1 MFSDTH
7 FFTFAT
13 NSKQMKTQ
21 LIAFAMV
28 VSICATSCSKTEV
41 KSFAVEG
48 NTVTVETHSG
58 NFVLKPLGDNAL
70 RVKFQTCDVQSLPE
84 WVYVENDVQTRID
97 VTANPE
103 KVEVRLPLM
112 RAEIDKQTARISFYD
127 TCGNLILNELNRS
140 IVGDSVQDRAT
151 FNVTETFD
159 SPADEHLYG
168 LGQFQDGYLDVRG
181 LPRRLTQVNT
191 QISIPFVLSSK
202 GYGLLWNNYGLTNFN
217 IPADS
222 VSLTKKNVE
231 SEAVEVDVTTTEGT
245 RRERREN
252 NRFEATVEIA
262 ESGRY
267 ALLLDV
273 GQSMARRH
281 NLQIDGQTVM
291 EMRNVWLPPTSST
304 IVELEKGTHT
314 LAAELT
320 GNDRPVV
327 WYQLVTNSTT
337 YNSPVAD
344 GIDYTVFA
352 GPADAVIAAYRAT
365 TGPAPLMP
373 RWALGYI
380 HCRERFHSQSEIVGT
395 AREFRRRQIPMDV
408 IVQDWQYWGRYGWNA
423 MRFDEAFYPNPKKL
437 VDDLHKI
444 GARLMI
450 SVWSKIDE
458 NSEVGKMATE
468 QGHYIKN
475 TSWIDFF
482 DNDAAKF
489 YWENFSSRLLKPYGI
504 DAWWQ
509 DATEPENDDLVGR
522 RVMKNTLPGE
532 MVRNIYPNMVNKTVY
547 EGLMN
552 DDPDRRP
559 LILTR
564 SGFAG
569 IHRYGSA
576 LWSGDVGNDWETLR
590 RQIVGGLGLMA
601 AGHPW
606 WTYDAGGFFRPFDQ
620 YKNTDYQECML
631 RWIQTATFLPMMRVH
646 GYMSDTEIWRYGKE
660 TERIATNAINLR
672 YSLLPYIYSQAAAV
686 SKGGTLMRPLVMD
699 FGADSTALCQQIEF
713 MFGPSLL
720 VCPIIEPKCKSTSVY
735 LPETEG
741 GWYNFAT
748 HEWLAG
754 GQQTEVAVSLE
765 SILVFARAGSIIA
778 QGDVV
783 QSTDYTDNKNMTIS
797 IFPKADGT
805 FTLYEDE
812 GANNDYQKGQ
822 FTEIQFVW
830 NDTAQTLTI
839 GKRNGQF
846 DGMLTN
852 RTFNIKFADDNSA
865 QTVEYKGEEI
875 VLNFNRNKK

>member
-1 MFSDTH
+1 
-7 FFTFAT
+7 
-13 NSKQMKTQ
+13 MKRLSY
-21 LIAFAMV
+21 LIVLAVMLL
-28 VSICATSCSKTEV
+28 TSCVHHQVTSI
-41 KSFAVEG
+41 FLDG
-48 NTVTVETHSG
+48 NVATIVTRDG
-58 NFVLKPLGDNAL
+58 RLILKALDDNAL
-70 RVKFQTCDVQSLPE
+70 RVKFQTQNVQSLPD
-84 WVYVENDVQTRID
+84 WIYVENDKKPQIKVKDYANLIV
-97 VTANPE
+97 VT
-103 KVEVRLPLM
+103 LPRM
-112 RAEIDKQTARISFYD
+112 SAKIDKTTAQISFYD
-127 TCGNLILNELNRS
+127 ADGRLILNELDRS
-140 IVGDSVQDRAT
+140 IIDDSVQDRAT

-222 VSLTKKNVE
+222 IALTKKNTE

-252 NRFEATVEIA
+252 NRFEATLEIS
-262 ESGRY
+262 ESGSY

-273 GQSMARRH
+273 GQTMARRH
-281 NLQIDGQTVM
+281 NLQIDSLTVM
-291 EMRNVWLPPTSST
+291 GMRNLWLPPTASA

-314 LAAELT
+314 ITAELT
-320 GNDRPVV
+320 GNDRPVLY
-327 WYQLVTNSTT
+327 YQLVTNSTT

-352 GPADAVIAAYRAT
+352 GSADEVIAAYRTA

-380 HCRERFHSQSEIVGT
+380 HCRERFHSQSEIVST
-395 AREFRRRQIPMDV
+395 AREFRRRAIPMDV

-423 MRFDEAFYPNPKKL
+423 MQFDEKFYPNPRRL
-437 VDDLHKI
+437 VDNLHSI

-458 NSEVGKMATE
+458 NSELGKLAAE

-482 DNDAAKF
+482 DDAASKF

-522 RVMKNTLPGE
+522 RVMRGTLPGE
-532 MVRNIYPNMVNKTVY
+532 MVRNVYPMMVNRTVY
-547 EGLMN
+547 EGLCT

-564 SGFAG
+564 SGFSG
-569 IHRYGSA
+569 IQRYGTA

-601 AGHPW
+601 TGIPW

-620 YKNTDYQECML
+620 YKNADYQECML
-631 RWIQTATFLPMMRVH
+631 RWIQTATFLPLMRVH
-646 GYMSDTEIWRYGKE
+646 GYMSDTEIWRYGRE
-660 TERIATNAINLR
+660 TERIATNAIKLR
-672 YSLLPYIYSQAAAV
+672 YSLLPYIYSQAADVAN
-686 SKGGTLMRPLVMD
+686 GGTLMRPLVMD
-699 FGADSTALCQQIEF
+699 FAADTVALCQQTEF

-720 VCPIIEPKCKSTSVY
+720 VCPILEPKCSQTDVY
-735 LPETEG
+735 LPQSEG

-748 HEWLAG
+748 GEHIAG
-754 GQQTEVAVSLE
+754 GQTVSTLV
-765 SILVFARAGSIIA
+765 SIEAIPVFVKAGSILPQCKPAKTTANI
-778 QGDVV
+778 
-783 QSTDYTDNKNMTIS
+783 DYKKLDIT
-797 IFPKADGT
+797 IFPKANGE

-812 GANNDYQKGQ
+812 GSNNDYLKGQ
-822 FTEIQFVW
+822 SSEIQFVW
-830 NDTAQTLTI
+830 NNASRTLTI
-839 GKRNGQF
+839 SERKGEF
-846 DGMLTN
+846 AGMPPK
-852 RTFNIKFADDNSA
+852 RTFNVKIVGTDIA
-865 QTVEYKGEEI
+865 QSIEYTGKEMSI
-875 VLNFNRNKK
+875 VF

>member
-1 MFSDTH
+1 MKNLIVPIAVFSMAI
-7 FFTFAT
+7 F
-13 NSKQMKTQ
+13 NS
-21 LIAFAMV
+21 
-28 VSICATSCSKTEV
+28 SCTKTEV
-41 KSFAVEG
+41 KSFAVSG
-48 NTVTVETHSG
+48 NTVTVETRNG
-58 NFVLKPLGDNAL
+58 NFVLNPLGDNAL

-84 WVYVENDVQTRID
+84 WVYVENDAQTRID
-97 VTANPE
+97 VTADRE
-103 KVEVRLPLM
+103 KVEVRLPLI

-127 TCGNLILNELNRS
+127 TCGNLILNELGRS

-151 FNVTETFD
+151 FNVTETFS
-159 SPADEHLYG
+159 SPNDEHLFG

-181 LPRRLTQVNT
+181 LSRRLTQVNT

-217 IPADS
+217 IPADTIAL
-222 VSLTKKNVE
+222 VKKSAE
-231 SEAVEVDVTTTEGT
+231 GEAVEVDVTTTEGN
-245 RRERREN
+245 RRERRES
-252 NRFEATVEIA
+252 NRFEASLEIA
-262 ESGRY
+262 ESGQY

-273 GQSMARRH
+273 GQQMARRH
-281 NLQIDGQTVM
+281 NLQIDGQTIM
-291 EMRNVWLPPTSST
+291 EMRNLWLPPTSSA

-314 LAAELT
+314 VVAELT
-320 GNDRPVV
+320 GNDRPVLY
-327 WYQLVTNSTT
+327 YQLVTNSTT

-352 GPADAVIAAYRAT
+352 GTPDEVITAYRNAT
-365 TGPAPLMP
+365 GNAPLMP

-380 HCRERFHSQSEIVGT
+380 HCRERFHSQDEIIST
-395 AREFRRRQIPMDV
+395 AKEFRRRSIPMDV
-408 IVQDWQYWGRYGWNA
+408 IVQDWQYWGRHGWNA
-423 MRFDEAFYPNPKKL
+423 MRFDEQFYPNPKQL
-437 VDDLHKI
+437 VDNLHNI

-458 NSEVGKMATE
+458 NSELGKLAAE

-482 DNDAAKF
+482 DNDAATF
-489 YWENFSSRLLKPYGI
+489 YWTNFSSRLLKPYGI

-522 RVMKNTLPGE
+522 RVMKGTLPGE
-532 MVRNIYPNMVNKTVY
+532 LVRNIYPMMVNRTVY
-547 EGLMN
+547 EGLTT

-620 YKNTDYQECML
+620 HKNADYQECML

-699 FGADSTALCQQIEF
+699 FGADSTALCQQTEF

-735 LPETEG
+735 LPENKG
-741 GWYNFAT
+741 GWFNFAT

-765 SILVFARAGSIIA
+765 SIPVFARAGSIIA
-778 QGDVV
+778 QSDAM
-783 QSTDYTDNKNMTIS
+783 QSTNEYNGKRLTIS
-797 IFPKADGT
+797 IFPKTDGT

-830 NDTAQTLTI
+830 NDAERTLTI
-839 GKRNGQF
+839 GERKGSFVGMPEKRNFVVKIAG
-846 DGMLTN
+846 TN
-852 RTFNIKFADDNSA
+852 IA
-865 QTVEYKGEEI
+865 QSVDYKGEEMD
-875 VLNFNRNKK
+875 VKF

>member
-1 MFSDTH
+1 
-7 FFTFAT
+7 
-13 NSKQMKTQ
+13 MKTRYF
-21 LIAFAMV
+21 IAFATAAAL
-28 VSICATSCSKTEV
+28 CATSCSKTEV
-41 KSFAVEG
+41 KSFAVDG

-58 NFVLKPLGDNAL
+58 NFVLKPLADNAL
-70 RVKFQTCDVQSLPE
+70 RVKFQTADVQSLPE
-84 WVYVENDVQTRID
+84 WVYVVDDVPTRID
-97 VTANPE
+97 VTADRE
-103 KVEVRLPLM
+103 KVEVRLPLLK
-112 RAEIDKQTARISFYD
+112 AEIDKQTARISFYD
-127 TCGNLILNELNRS
+127 TCGNLILNELSRN
-140 IVGDSVQDRAT
+140 IVADSVQDRAT
-151 FNVTETFD
+151 FNVTETFF

-168 LGQFQDGYLDVRG
+168 LGQFQDGYLDVRQ

-217 IPADS
+217 IPTES
-222 VSLTKKNVE
+222 VELVKKTAE
-231 SEAVEVDVTTTEGT
+231 GEAVEVNVTTTEGT

-252 NRFEATVEIA
+252 NIFEATIDIA
-262 ESGRY
+262 VSGRY

-273 GQSMARRH
+273 GQQMARRH
-281 NLQIDGQTVM
+281 NLQIDGQQVM
-291 EMRNVWLPPTSST
+291 EMRNLWLPPTSSA
-304 IVELEKGTHT
+304 IVELTKGTHT
-314 LAAELT
+314 LKAELT
-320 GNDRPVV
+320 GNDRPVLY
-327 WYQLVTNSTT
+327 YQLVTNSTT

-344 GIDYTVFA
+344 GIDYTIFA
-352 GPADAVIAAYRAT
+352 GSPDEVIAAYRNA

-380 HCRERFHSQSEIVGT
+380 HCRERFHSQDEILT
-395 AREFRRRQIPMDV
+395 NTREFRRRQIPMDV
-408 IVQDWQYWGRYGWNA
+408 MVQDWQYWGRHGWNA
-423 MRFDEAFYPNPKKL
+423 MRFDEQFYPNPKRL
-437 VDDLHKI
+437 VDNLHNI

-458 NSEVGKMATE
+458 NSELGKLAAE

-482 DNDAAKF
+482 DNDAATF
-489 YWENFSSRLLKPYGI
+489 YWQNFSNRLLKPYGI

-522 RVMKNTLPGE
+522 RVMRGTLPGE
-532 MVRNIYPNMVNKTVY
+532 MVRNIYPMMVNRTVY
-547 EGLMN
+547 EGLTA

-590 RQIVGGLGLMA
+590 RQIIGGLGLMA

-620 YKNTDYQECML
+620 YKNADYQERML

-660 TERIATNAINLR
+660 TERIATNAIRLR

-699 FGADSTALCQQIEF
+699 FAADSTALCQQTEF

-720 VCPIIEPKCKSTSVY
+720 VCPIIEPKCSSTNVY
-735 LPETEG
+735 LPKTDG
-741 GWYNFAT
+741 GWYNYAT

-754 GQQTEVAVSLE
+754 GQQTEVPVSLE
-765 SILVFARAGSIIA
+765 AIPVFAKAGSIIA
-778 QGDVV
+778 QSDAM
-783 QSTDYTDNKNMTIS
+783 QSTNEYNGKRLTIS

-805 FTLYEDE
+805 FSLYEDE
-812 GANNDYQKGQ
+812 GANNDYLKGQ
-822 FTEIQFVW
+822 FSEIQFDW
-830 NDTAQTLTI
+830 NDSAQTLTI

-846 DGMLTN
+846 AGMPAK
-852 RTFNIKFADDNSA
+852 RTFVVKIAGTNIA
-865 QTVEYKGEEI
+865 QSVEYEGEETT
-875 VLNFNRNKK
+875 VNFKY

>member
-1 MFSDTH
+1 MRNFIIPIAV
-7 FFTFAT
+7 FALAIF
-13 NSKQMKTQ
+13 N
-21 LIAFAMV
+21 
-28 VSICATSCSKTEV
+28 TSCTKTEV
-41 KSFAVEG
+41 KSFAVDG
-48 NTVTVETHSG
+48 NTVTVETRSG
-58 NFVLKPLGDNAL
+58 NFVMKPLGDNAL
-70 RVKFQTCDVQSLPE
+70 RVKFQTADVQSLPE
-84 WVYVENDVQTRID
+84 WVYVVDNAPTRID
-97 VTANPE
+97 VVADRE
-103 KVEVRLPLM
+103 KVEMRLPLM

-127 TCGNLILNELNRS
+127 TCGNLILNELGRS

-151 FNVTETFD
+151 FNVTETFS
-159 SPADEHLYG
+159 SPTDEHLFG

-217 IPADS
+217 IPANTVALVKKS
-222 VSLTKKNVE
+222 VE
-231 SEAVEVDVTTTEGT
+231 GEAVEVDVTTTEGN
-245 RRERREN
+245 RRERRES
-252 NRFEATVEIA
+252 NRFEASLEIA
-262 ESGRY
+262 ESGQY

-273 GQSMARRH
+273 GQQMARRH
-281 NLQIDGQTVM
+281 NLQIDGQTIM
-291 EMRNVWLPPTSST
+291 EMRNLWLPPTSSA

-314 LAAELT
+314 IVAELT
-320 GNDRPVV
+320 GNDRPVLY
-327 WYQLVTNSTT
+327 YQLVTNSTT

-344 GIDYTVFA
+344 GIDYTIFA
-352 GPADAVIAAYRAT
+352 GSPDEVIAAYRNA

-380 HCRERFHSQSEIVGT
+380 HCRERFHSQDEILT
-395 AREFRRRQIPMDV
+395 NAREFRSRRIPMDV
-408 IVQDWQYWGRYGWNA
+408 MVQDWQYWGRHGWNA
-423 MRFDEAFYPNPKKL
+423 MRFDEQFYPDPKQL
-437 VDDLHKI
+437 VDNLHNI

-458 NSEVGKMATE
+458 NSELGKLAAE

-482 DNDAAKF
+482 DNDAAQF
-489 YWENFSSRLLKPYGI
+489 YWTNFSSRLLKPYGI

-522 RVMKNTLPGE
+522 RVMRGTLPGE
-532 MVRNIYPNMVNKTVY
+532 MVRNIYPTMVNRTVY
-547 EGLMN
+547 EGLCA

-590 RQIVGGLGLMA
+590 RQIIGGLGLMA

-646 GYMSDTEIWRYGKE
+646 GYMSDTEIWRYSKE

-699 FGADSTALCQQIEF
+699 FGTDSTALCQQTEF

-720 VCPIIEPKCKSTSVY
+720 VCPIVEPKCKSTSVY
-735 LPETEG
+735 LPKTEG
-741 GWYNFAT
+741 GWFNFAT

-765 SILVFARAGSIIA
+765 AIPVFARAGSIIA
-778 QGDVV
+778 QSDAI
-783 QSTDYTDNKNMTIS
+783 QSTNEYNGTRLTIS

-812 GANNDYQKGQ
+812 GANNDYLKGK

-830 NDTAQTLTI
+830 NDTAQMLTI
-839 GKRNGQF
+839 GKRYGKF

-852 RTFNIKFADDNSA
+852 RTFNIKFADDNSV
-865 QTVEYKGEEI
+865 QTVNYKGEEI
-875 VLNFNRNKK
+875 ILNFNRNKK

>member
-1 MFSDTH
+1 MKTRY
-7 FFTFAT
+7 FFAFAT
-13 NSKQMKTQ
+13 AAA
-21 LIAFAMV
+21 L
-28 VSICATSCSKTEV
+28 CATSCSKTEV
-41 KSFAVEG
+41 KSFAIDG
-48 NTVTVETHSG
+48 NTVTVDTRNG
-58 NFVLKPLGDNAL
+58 NFVLKPLADNAL
-70 RVKFQTCDVQSLPE
+70 RVKFQTADVQSLPE
-84 WVYVENDVQTRID
+84 WVYVVDDVPTRID
-97 VTANPE
+97 VTADRE
-103 KVEVRLPLM
+103 KVEVRLPLLK
-112 RAEIDKQTARISFYD
+112 AEIDKQTARISFYD
-127 TCGNLILNELNRS
+127 TCGNLILNELSRS
-140 IVGDSVQDRAT
+140 IMSDSVQDRAT
-151 FNVTETFD
+151 FNVTETFL
-159 SPADEHLYG
+159 SPTDEHLYG
-168 LGQFQDGYLDVRG
+168 LGQFQDGYLDVRQ

-217 IPADS
+217 IPAES
-222 VSLTKKNVE
+222 VELVKKTAE
-231 SEAVEVDVTTTEGT
+231 GEAVEVDVTTTEGT

-252 NRFEATVEIA
+252 NIFEATIDIA

-273 GQSMARRH
+273 GQQMARRH
-281 NLQIDGQTVM
+281 NLQIDGQQVM
-291 EMRNVWLPPTSST
+291 EMRNLWLPPTSSA
-304 IVELEKGTHT
+304 IVELEKGTHS
-314 LAAELT
+314 LKAELT
-320 GNDRPVV
+320 GNDRPVLY
-327 WYQLVTNSTT
+327 YQLVTNSTT

-344 GIDYTVFA
+344 GIDYTIFA
-352 GPADAVIAAYRAT
+352 GSPDEVIAAYRNA

-380 HCRERFHSQSEIVGT
+380 HCRERFHSQDEILT
-395 AREFRRRQIPMDV
+395 NAREFRRRQIPMDV
-408 IVQDWQYWGRYGWNA
+408 MVQDWQYWGRHGWNA
-423 MRFDEAFYPNPKKL
+423 MRFDEQFYPNPKQL
-437 VDDLHKI
+437 VDNLHNI

-458 NSEVGKMATE
+458 NSELGKLATE

-482 DNDAAKF
+482 DNDAATF
-489 YWENFSSRLLKPYGI
+489 YWQHFSSRLLKPYGI

-522 RVMKNTLPGE
+522 RVMRGTLPGE
-532 MVRNIYPNMVNKTVY
+532 MVRNIYPMMVNRTVY
-547 EGLMN
+547 EGLTT

-620 YKNTDYQECML
+620 HKNTDYQECML

-646 GYMSDTEIWRYGKE
+646 GYMSDTEIWCYGKE
-660 TERIATNAINLR
+660 TERIATNTINLR

-686 SKGGTLMRPLVMD
+686 SKGSTLMRPLVMD
-699 FGADSTALCQQIEF
+699 FATDSTALCQQTEF
-713 MFGPSLL
+713 MFGPSLM

-748 HEWLAG
+748 GEWLAG
-754 GQQTEVAVSLE
+754 GQQTTVAVSLE
-765 SILVFARAGSIIA
+765 AIPVFAKAGSIIA
-778 QGDVV
+778 QSDAM
-783 QSTDYTDNKNMTIS
+783 QSTNEYNGNRLTIS

-812 GANNDYQKGQ
+812 GANNDYLKGQ
-822 FTEIQFVW
+822 FSEIQFDW
-830 NDTAQTLTI
+830 NDSEQTLKI

-852 RTFNIKFADDNSA
+852 RTFNIKFADDNSV
-865 QTVEYKGEEI
+865 QTVDYKGEEI

>member
-1 MFSDTH
+1 
-7 FFTFAT
+7 
-13 NSKQMKTQ
+13 MKN
-21 LIAFAMV
+21 LIVPIAVSAMA
-28 VSICATSCSKTEV
+28 IFATSCGKTEV
-41 KSFAVEG
+41 KSFGVDG
-48 NTVTVETHSG
+48 NTVTVETRSG
-58 NFVLKPLGDNAL
+58 NFVLKPLADNAL
-70 RVKFQTCDVQSLPE
+70 RVKFQTADVQSLPE
-84 WVYVENDVQTRID
+84 WVYVVDDVPTRID
-97 VTANPE
+97 VTADRE
-103 KVEVRLPLM
+103 KVEVRLPLLK
-112 RAEIDKQTARISFYD
+112 AEIDKQTAQISFYD
-127 TCGNLILNELNRS
+127 TCGNLILNELSRS
-140 IVGDSVQDRAT
+140 IVADSVQDRAT
-151 FNVTETFD
+151 FNVTETFQ

-168 LGQFQDGYLDVRG
+168 LGQFQDGYLDVRQ

-217 IPADS
+217 IPAES
-222 VSLTKKNVE
+222 VELVKKTAE
-231 SEAVEVDVTTTEGT
+231 GEAVEVDVTTTEGT

-252 NRFEATVEIA
+252 NIFEATIDIA

-273 GQSMARRH
+273 GQQMARRH
-281 NLQIDGQTVM
+281 NLQIDGQQVM
-291 EMRNVWLPPTSST
+291 EMRNLWLPPTSSA

-314 LAAELT
+314 LKAELT
-320 GNDRPVV
+320 GNDRPVLY
-327 WYQLVTNSTT
+327 YQLVTNSTT

-344 GIDYTVFA
+344 GIDYTIFA
-352 GPADAVIAAYRAT
+352 GSPDEVIAAYRNA

-380 HCRERFHSQSEIVGT
+380 HCRERFHSQDEILT
-395 AREFRRRQIPMDV
+395 NAREFRRRQIPMDV
-408 IVQDWQYWGRYGWNA
+408 MVQDWQYWGRHGWNA
-423 MRFDEAFYPNPKKL
+423 MRFDEQFYPNPKQL
-437 VDDLHKI
+437 VDNLHNI

-458 NSEVGKMATE
+458 NSELGKLATE

-482 DNDAAKF
+482 DNDAASF
-489 YWENFSSRLLKPYGI
+489 YWQNFSSRLLKPYGI

-522 RVMKNTLPGE
+522 RVMRGTLPGE
-532 MVRNIYPNMVNKTVY
+532 MVRNIYPMMVNRTVY
-547 EGLMN
+547 EGLTA

-631 RWIQTATFLPMMRVH
+631 RWIQTSTFLPMMRVH

-699 FGADSTALCQQIEF
+699 FGADSTALCQQTEF

-720 VCPIIEPKCKSTSVY
+720 VCPIVEPKCKSTSVY
-735 LPETEG
+735 LPEAEG
-741 GWYNFAT
+741 GWYNFTT

-765 SILVFARAGSIIA
+765 AIPVFAKAGSIIA
-778 QGDVV
+778 QSDVL
-783 QSTDYTDNKNMTIS
+783 QSTNEYNGNRLTIS

-812 GANNDYQKGQ
+812 GANNDYLKGQ
-822 FTEIQFVW
+822 FSEIQFDW
-830 NDTAQTLTI
+830 NDRAQTLTI
-839 GKRNGQF
+839 GKHNGQF
-846 DGMLTN
+846 AGMPAK
-852 RTFNIKFADDNSA
+852 RTFVVKIAGTNIA
-865 QTVEYKGEEI
+865 QSVEYEGEGTT
-875 VLNFNRNKK
+875 VNFKF

>member
-1 MFSDTH
+1 MLFFVKKNDMKNLIVPIAVFSMAI
-7 FFTFAT
+7 F
-13 NSKQMKTQ
+13 NS
-21 LIAFAMV
+21 
-28 VSICATSCSKTEV
+28 SCTKTEV
-41 KSFAVEG
+41 KSFAVSG
-48 NTVTVETHSG
+48 NTVTVETRNG
-58 NFVLKPLGDNAL
+58 NFVLNPLGDNAL

-84 WVYVENDVQTRID
+84 WVYVENDAQTRID
-97 VTANPE
+97 VTADRE
-103 KVEVRLPLM
+103 KVEVRLPLI

-127 TCGNLILNELNRS
+127 TCGNLILNELGRS

-151 FNVTETFD
+151 FNVTETFS
-159 SPADEHLYG
+159 SPNDEHLFG

-181 LPRRLTQVNT
+181 LSRRLTQVNT

-217 IPADS
+217 IPADTIAL
-222 VSLTKKNVE
+222 VKKSAE
-231 SEAVEVDVTTTEGT
+231 GEAVEVDVTTTEGN
-245 RRERREN
+245 RRERRES
-252 NRFEATVEIA
+252 NRFEASLEIA
-262 ESGRY
+262 ESGQY

-273 GQSMARRH
+273 GQQMARRH
-281 NLQIDGQTVM
+281 NLQIDGQTIM
-291 EMRNVWLPPTSST
+291 EMRNLWLPPTSSA

-314 LAAELT
+314 VVAELT
-320 GNDRPVV
+320 GNDRPVLY
-327 WYQLVTNSTT
+327 YQLVTNSTT

-352 GPADAVIAAYRAT
+352 GTPDEVITAYRNAT
-365 TGPAPLMP
+365 GNAPLMP

-380 HCRERFHSQSEIVGT
+380 HCRERFHSQDEIIST
-395 AREFRRRQIPMDV
+395 AKEFRRRSIPMDV
-408 IVQDWQYWGRYGWNA
+408 IVQDWQYWGRHGWNA
-423 MRFDEAFYPNPKKL
+423 MRFDEQFYPNPKQL
-437 VDDLHKI
+437 VDNLHNI

-458 NSEVGKMATE
+458 NSELGKLAAE

-482 DNDAAKF
+482 DNDAATF
-489 YWENFSSRLLKPYGI
+489 YWTNFSSRLLKPYGI

-522 RVMKNTLPGE
+522 RVMKGTLPGE
-532 MVRNIYPNMVNKTVY
+532 LVRNIYPMMVNRTVY
-547 EGLMN
+547 EGLTT

-620 YKNTDYQECML
+620 HKNADYQECML

-699 FGADSTALCQQIEF
+699 FGADSTALCQQTEF

-735 LPETEG
+735 LPENKG
-741 GWYNFAT
+741 GWFNFAT

-765 SILVFARAGSIIA
+765 SIPVFARAGSIIA
-778 QGDVV
+778 QSDAM
-783 QSTDYTDNKNMTIS
+783 QSTNEYNGKRLTIS
-797 IFPKADGT
+797 IFPKTDGT

-830 NDTAQTLTI
+830 NDAERTLTI
-839 GKRNGQF
+839 GERKGSFVGMPEKRNFVVKIAG
-846 DGMLTN
+846 TN
-852 RTFNIKFADDNSA
+852 IA
-865 QTVEYKGEEI
+865 QSVDYKGEEMD
-875 VLNFNRNKK
+875 VKF

>member
-1 MFSDTH
+1 MKKL
-7 FFTFAT
+7 FFTF
-13 NSKQMKTQ
+13 
-21 LIAFAMV
+21 LITSAIFG
-28 VSICATSCSKTEV
+28 ATSCV
-41 KSFAVEG
+41 RHQ
-48 NTVTVETHSG
+48 VTSISLDGDVATIG
-58 NFVLKPLGDNAL
+58 MRDGKLILKALDDNAL
-70 RVKFQTCDVQSLPE
+70 RVKFQTKPTQSLPE
-84 WVYVENDVQTRID
+84 WIYVENDKKPQMKVNDYANLIV
-97 VTANPE
+97 VT
-103 KVEVRLPLM
+103 LPQM
-112 RAEIDKQTARISFYD
+112 SAKIDKTTARISFYD
-127 TCGNLILNELNRS
+127 ADGNLILNELSRS
-140 IVGDSVQDRAT
+140 VVADSVQDRAT

-168 LGQFQDGYLDVRG
+168 LGQFQDGYLDVRQ

-252 NRFEATVEIA
+252 NRFEATIEIA

-314 LAAELT
+314 LTAELT

-352 GPADAVIAAYRAT
+352 GPADAVIAAYRAA

-458 NSEVGKMATE
+458 N
-468 QGHYIKN
+468 
-475 TSWIDFF
+475 
-482 DNDAAKF
+482 
-489 YWENFSSRLLKPYGI
+489 
-504 DAWWQ
+504 
-509 DATEPENDDLVGR
+509 
-522 RVMKNTLPGE
+522 
-532 MVRNIYPNMVNKTVY
+532 
-547 EGLMN
+547 
-552 DDPDRRP
+552 
-559 LILTR
+559 
-564 SGFAG
+564 
-569 IHRYGSA
+569 
-576 LWSGDVGNDWETLR
+576 
-590 RQIVGGLGLMA
+590 
-601 AGHPW
+601 
-606 WTYDAGGFFRPFDQ
+606 
-620 YKNTDYQECML
+620 
-631 RWIQTATFLPMMRVH
+631 
-646 GYMSDTEIWRYGKE
+646 
-660 TERIATNAINLR
+660 
-672 YSLLPYIYSQAAAV
+672 
-686 SKGGTLMRPLVMD
+686 
-699 FGADSTALCQQIEF
+699 
-713 MFGPSLL
+713 
-720 VCPIIEPKCKSTSVY
+720 
-735 LPETEG
+735 
-741 GWYNFAT
+741 
-748 HEWLAG
+748 
-754 GQQTEVAVSLE
+754 
-765 SILVFARAGSIIA
+765 
-778 QGDVV
+778 
-783 QSTDYTDNKNMTIS
+783 
-797 IFPKADGT
+797 
-805 FTLYEDE
+805 
-812 GANNDYQKGQ
+812 
-822 FTEIQFVW
+822 
-830 NDTAQTLTI
+830 
-839 GKRNGQF
+839 
-846 DGMLTN
+846 
-852 RTFNIKFADDNSA
+852 
-865 QTVEYKGEEI
+865 
-875 VLNFNRNKK
+875 

>member
-1 MFSDTH
+1 
-7 FFTFAT
+7 
-13 NSKQMKTQ
+13 MKK
-21 LIAFAMV
+21 LIVPIV
-28 VSICATSCSKTEV
+28 VSAMAIFATSCSKTEV
-41 KSFAVEG
+41 KSFAVDG
-48 NTVTVETHSG
+48 NTVTVETRSG
-58 NFVLKPLGDNAL
+58 NFVLKPLADNAL
-70 RVKFQTCDVQSLPE
+70 RVKFQTADVQSLPE
-84 WVYVENDVQTRID
+84 WVYVVDNVPTRID
-97 VTANPE
+97 VTADRD
-103 KVEVRLPLM
+103 KVEVRLPLLK
-112 RAEIDKQTARISFYD
+112 AEIDKQTAQISFYD
-127 TCGNLILNELNRS
+127 TCGNLILNELSRS
-140 IVGDSVQDRAT
+140 IVADSVQDRAT
-151 FNVTETFD
+151 FNVTETFC
-159 SPADEHLYG
+159 SPTDEHLYG

-217 IPADS
+217 IPADT
-222 VSLTKKNVE
+222 VALLKKSTE
-231 SEAVEVDVTTTEGT
+231 GEAVEVNVTTTEGT

-252 NRFEATVEIA
+252 NIFEATLEIA
-262 ESGRY
+262 ESGQY

-273 GQSMARRH
+273 GQQMARRH
-281 NLQIDGQTVM
+281 NLQIDGQQVM
-291 EMRNVWLPPTSST
+291 EMRNLWLPPTSSA

-314 LAAELT
+314 IVAELT
-320 GNDRPVV
+320 GNDRPLLY
-327 WYQLVTNSTT
+327 YQLATNSTT

-344 GIDYTVFA
+344 RIDYTIFA
-352 GPADAVIAAYRAT
+352 GSPDEVIAAYRSAT
-365 TGPAPLMP
+365 GNAPLMP

-380 HCRERFHSQSEIVGT
+380 HCRERFHSQSEILT
-395 AREFRRRQIPMDV
+395 NAREFRRRQIPMDV
-408 IVQDWQYWGRYGWNA
+408 MVQDWQYWGRHGWNA
-423 MRFDEAFYPNPKKL
+423 MRFDEQFYPNPKQL
-437 VDDLHKI
+437 VDNLHNI

-458 NSEVGKMATE
+458 NSELGKLATE

-482 DNDAAKF
+482 DNNAASF
-489 YWENFSSRLLKPYGI
+489 YWQNFSSRLLKPYGI

-522 RVMKNTLPGE
+522 RVMRGTLPGE
-532 MVRNIYPNMVNKTVY
+532 MVRNIYPMMVNRTVY
-547 EGLMN
+547 EGLTA

-620 YKNTDYQECML
+620 YKNADYQECML
-631 RWIQTATFLPMMRVH
+631 RWIQTATFLPMMRIH

-660 TERIATNAINLR
+660 TERIATNAISLR

-699 FGADSTALCQQIEF
+699 FAADSTALCQQTEF

-748 HEWLAG
+748 GEWLAG
-754 GQQTEVAVSLE
+754 GQQTTVAVSLE
-765 SILVFARAGSIIA
+765 AIPLFAKVGSIIA
-778 QGDVV
+778 QSDAM
-783 QSTDYTDNKNMTIS
+783 QSTNEYNGNRLTIS

-812 GANNDYQKGQ
+812 GANNDYLKGQ
-822 FTEIQFVW
+822 FSEIQFDW
-830 NDTAQTLTI
+830 NDSAQTLKI

-846 DGMLTN
+846 AGMPEK
-852 RTFNIKFADDNSA
+852 RTFVVKIAGANIA
-865 QTVEYKGEEI
+865 QSVEYEGEE
-875 VLNFNRNKK
+875 VVVKL

>member
-1 MFSDTH
+1 MRKLF
-7 FFTFAT
+7 
-13 NSKQMKTQ
+13 NSF
-21 LIAFAMV
+21 LIVIAIL
-28 VSICATSCSKTEV
+28 STTSCTRHH
-41 KSFAVEG
+41 
-48 NTVTVETHSG
+48 VTSISVDDNVATIG
-58 NFVLKPLGDNAL
+58 TRDGKLILKALDDNAL
-70 RVKFQTCDVQSLPE
+70 RVKFQKRIVQTLPE
-84 WVYVENDVQTRID
+84 WIYID
-97 VTANPE
+97 NGKQPKMKVKDYANLIVVT
-103 KVEVRLPLM
+103 LPRM
-112 RAEIDKQTARISFYD
+112 SAKIDKTTSRISFYD
-127 TCGNLILNELNRS
+127 ADGNLILSELSRDIERS
-140 IVGDSVQDRAT
+140 MVQDRAT
-151 FNVTETFD
+151 YNVTATFD

-202 GYGLLWNNYGLTNFN
+202 GYGLLWNNYGLTNYN

-222 VSLTKKNVE
+222 IALTKKNVE
-231 SEAVEVDVTTTEGT
+231 GEAVEVDVTTTEGN

-252 NRFEATVEIA
+252 NCFEATIEIA

-273 GQSMARRH
+273 GQQMARRH
-281 NLQIDGQTVM
+281 NLQIDSLTVM
-291 EMRNVWLPPTSST
+291 EMRNLWLPPTSSA

-314 LAAELT
+314 LTAELT
-320 GNDRPVV
+320 GNDKPVV

-344 GIDYTVFA
+344 GVDYTVFA
-352 GPADAVIAAYRAT
+352 GSPDEIIDSYRAA

-380 HCRERFHSQSEIVGT
+380 HCRERFHSQSEIIST
-395 AREFRRRQIPMDV
+395 AREFRRRSIPMDV

-423 MRFDEAFYPNPKKL
+423 MRFDEKFYPNPQKL

-444 GARLMI
+444 GAKLMI

-458 NSEVGKMATE
+458 NSELGQLAAE

-482 DNDAAKF
+482 DDDAANF
-489 YWENFSSRLLKPYGI
+489 YWKNFSDRLLKPYGI

-522 RVMKNTLPGE
+522 RVMKGTLPGE
-532 MVRNIYPNMVNKTVY
+532 MVRNVYPMMVNRTVY
-547 EGLMN
+547 EGLAA

-569 IHRYGSA
+569 IQRYGTA

-601 AGHPW
+601 AGIPW

-620 YKNTDYQECML
+620 YKNADYKECML

-646 GYMSDTEIWRYGKE
+646 GYMSDTEIWRYGSE
-660 TERIATNAINLR
+660 TERIATNAIKLR
-672 YSLLPYIYSQAAAV
+672 YSLLPYIYSQAAVV
-686 SKGGTLMRPLVMD
+686 SEGGTLMRPLVMD
-699 FGADSTALCQQIEF
+699 FATDSIALCQSTEF
-713 MFGPSLL
+713 MFGPALL
-720 VCPIIEPKCKSTSVY
+720 ICPIIEPKCSQTDVY
-735 LPETEG
+735 LPNAVG
-741 GWYNFAT
+741 GWFDFAT
-748 HEWLAG
+748 GEYFAG
-754 GQQTEVAVSLE
+754 GQMISVSV
-765 SILVFARAGSIIA
+765 SIEAIPVFACAGSILPQCKPA
-778 QGDVV
+778 K
-783 QSTDYTDNKNMTIS
+783 STGNIDFKRLEIT
-797 IFPKADGT
+797 IFPKADGK

-812 GANNDYQKGQ
+812 GSNNDYRNGQ
-822 FTEIQFVW
+822 SSEIQFVW
-830 NDTAQTLTI
+830 NDNARTLII
-839 GKRNGQF
+839 GDRKGEYAGMPEKRNFSVRVVGS
-846 DGMLTN
+846 DVVKN
-852 RTFNIKFADDNSA
+852 
-865 QTVEYKGEEI
+865 VEYEGKAI
-875 VLNFNRNKK
+875 TVAFN

>member
-1 MFSDTH
+1 
-7 FFTFAT
+7 
-13 NSKQMKTQ
+13 MKK
-21 LIAFAMV
+21 LFISFIIASAIV
-28 VSICATSCSKTEV
+28 GTTSCVRHQVTSI
-41 KSFAVEG
+41 SLDG
-48 NTVTVETHSG
+48 NVATIG
-58 NFVLKPLGDNAL
+58 MRDGKLILKALDDNAL
-70 RVKFQTCDVQSLPE
+70 RVKFQKRTMQSLPE
-84 WVYVENDVQTRID
+84 WIYVENDKKPQMKVKDYSNLIV
-97 VTANPE
+97 VT
-103 KVEVRLPLM
+103 LPRM
-112 RAEIDKQTARISFYD
+112 SVKIDKTTSQINFYD
-127 TCGNLILNELNRS
+127 ADGKLILSELSRNIENS
-140 IVGDSVQDRAT
+140 SVQDRST
-151 FNVTETFD
+151 YNVTATFD

-222 VSLTKKNVE
+222 IALIKENTE
-231 SEAVEVDVTTTEGT
+231 SEAIEVDVTTTEGT

-252 NRFEATVEIA
+252 NRFEATLEIS
-262 ESGRY
+262 ESGCY

-273 GQSMARRH
+273 GQTMARRH
-281 NLQIDGQTVM
+281 NLQIDSLIVM
-291 EMRNVWLPPTSST
+291 EMRNLWLPPTAST

-314 LAAELT
+314 VSAELT
-320 GNDRPVV
+320 GNDRPVLY
-327 WYQLVTNSTT
+327 YQLVTNSTT

-352 GPADAVIAAYRAT
+352 GSADEVIAAYRTA

-380 HCRERFHSQSEIVGT
+380 HCRERFHSQSEIVST
-395 AREFRRRQIPMDV
+395 AREFRHRQIPMDV

-482 DNDAAKF
+482 DDAAAKF
-489 YWENFSSRLLKPYGI
+489 YWENFSNRLLKPYGI

-522 RVMKNTLPGE
+522 RVMRGTLPGE
-532 MVRNIYPNMVNKTVY
+532 MVRNVYPMMVNRTVY
-547 EGLMN
+547 EGLCT

-564 SGFAG
+564 SGFSG
-569 IHRYGSA
+569 IQRYGTA

-590 RQIVGGLGLMA
+590 RQIIGGLGLMA
-601 AGHPW
+601 TGIPW

-620 YKNTDYQECML
+620 YKNADYQECML

-646 GYMSDTEIWRYGKE
+646 GYMSDTEIWRYGRE
-660 TERIATNAINLR
+660 TERIATNAIKLR

-686 SKGGTLMRPLVMD
+686 ADGGTLMRPLVMD
-699 FGADSTALCQQIEF
+699 FAADTMALCQQTEF

-720 VCPIIEPKCKSTSVY
+720 VCPILEPKCSQTDVY
-735 LPETEG
+735 LPQNED
-741 GWYNFAT
+741 GWYNYAT
-748 HEWLAG
+748 GEHLAG
-754 GQQTEVAVSLE
+754 EQTVSTSVSLE
-765 SILVFARAGSIIA
+765 SIPVFVKAGSILPQCKPA
-778 QGDVV
+778 K
-783 QSTDYTDNKNMTIS
+783 STANIDYKKLDIT
-797 IFPKADGT
+797 IFPKANGE

-812 GANNDYQKGQ
+812 GSNNDYKNGQ
-822 FTEIQFVW
+822 SSEIQFVW
-830 NDTAQTLTI
+830 DYASRTLTI
-839 GKRNGQF
+839 GERKGEF
-846 DGMLTN
+846 VGMPEK
-852 RTFNIKFADDNSA
+852 RTFNVKIAGTDAMQNIEYDGNETK
-865 QTVEYKGEEI
+865 VE
-875 VLNFNRNKK
+875 F

>member
-1 MFSDTH
+1 
-7 FFTFAT
+7 
-13 NSKQMKTQ
+13 MKN
-21 LIAFAMV
+21 LIVPIAVSAMA
-28 VSICATSCSKTEV
+28 IFATSCSKTEV
-41 KSFAVEG
+41 KSFAVDG
-48 NTVTVETHSG
+48 NTVTVETRSG
-58 NFVLKPLGDNAL
+58 NFVLKPLADNAL
-70 RVKFQTCDVQSLPE
+70 RVKFQTADVQSLPE
-84 WVYVENDVQTRID
+84 WVYVVDDVPTRID
-97 VTANPE
+97 VTADRE
-103 KVEVRLPLM
+103 KVEVRLPLLK
-112 RAEIDKQTARISFYD
+112 AEIDKQTARISFYD
-127 TCGNLILNELNRS
+127 TCGNLILNELSRS
-140 IVGDSVQDRAT
+140 IVADSVQDRAT
-151 FNVTETFD
+151 FNVTETFC

-168 LGQFQDGYLDVRG
+168 LGQFQDGYLDVRQ

-217 IPADS
+217 NPTES
-222 VSLTKKNVE
+222 VELVKKTAE
-231 SEAVEVDVTTTEGT
+231 GEAVEVDVTTTEGT

-252 NRFEATVEIA
+252 NIFEATIDIA

-273 GQSMARRH
+273 GQQMARRH
-281 NLQIDGQTVM
+281 NLQIDGQLVM
-291 EMRNVWLPPTSST
+291 EMRNLWLPPTSSA
-304 IVELEKGTHT
+304 IVELTKGTHT
-314 LAAELT
+314 LKAELT
-320 GNDRPVV
+320 GNDRPVLY
-327 WYQLVTNSTT
+327 YQLVTNSTT

-344 GIDYTVFA
+344 GIDYTIFA
-352 GPADAVIAAYRAT
+352 GSPDEVIAAYRNA

-380 HCRERFHSQSEIVGT
+380 HCRERFHSQDEILT
-395 AREFRRRQIPMDV
+395 NAREFRRRQIPMDV
-408 IVQDWQYWGRYGWNA
+408 MVQDWQYWGRHGWNA
-423 MRFDEAFYPNPKKL
+423 MHFDEQFYPDPKQL
-437 VDDLHKI
+437 VDNLHNI

-458 NSEVGKMATE
+458 NSELGKLATE

-482 DNDAAKF
+482 DNDAATF
-489 YWENFSSRLLKPYGI
+489 YWQNFSSRLLKPYGI

-522 RVMKNTLPGE
+522 RVMRGTLPGE
-532 MVRNIYPNMVNKTVY
+532 MVRNIYPMMVNRTVY
-547 EGLMN
+547 EGLTT

-631 RWIQTATFLPMMRVH
+631 RWIQIATFLPMMRVH

-660 TERIATNAINLR
+660 TERIATNAIRLR

-699 FGADSTALCQQIEF
+699 FAADSAALCQQTEF

-720 VCPIIEPKCKSTSVY
+720 VCPIIEPKCSSTNVY
-735 LPETEG
+735 LPKTEG
-741 GWYNFAT
+741 GWYNFVT
-748 HEWLAG
+748 GEWLAG
-754 GQQTEVAVSLE
+754 GQQTTVAVSLE
-765 SILVFARAGSIIA
+765 AIPVFAKAGSIIA
-778 QGDVV
+778 QSDAM
-783 QSTDYTDNKNMTIS
+783 QSTNEYNGNRLTIS

-812 GANNDYQKGQ
+812 GANNDYLKDQ

-830 NDTAQTLTI
+830 NDSEQTLKI
-839 GKRNGQF
+839 GKRSGQF
-846 DGMLTN
+846 AGMPAK
-852 RTFNIKFADDNSA
+852 RTFVVRIAGTNIA
-865 QTVEYKGEEI
+865 QSVEYEGEETT
-875 VLNFNRNKK
+875 VNFKF

>member
-1 MFSDTH
+1 MRFS
-7 FFTFAT
+7 FFSIALATFLLT
-13 NSKQMKTQ
+13 
-21 LIAFAMV
+21 
-28 VSICATSCSKTEV
+28 TSCVRHQVTSI
-41 KSFAVEG
+41 SLDG
-48 NTVTVETHSG
+48 NVATIG
-58 NFVLKPLGDNAL
+58 MRDGKLILKPLDDNAL
-70 RVKFQTCDVQSLPE
+70 RVKFQTQNVQPLPD
-84 WVYVENDVQTRID
+84 WIYVDNGKQPKLRVKDYANIIV
-97 VTANPE
+97 VT
-103 KVEVRLPLM
+103 LPRM
-112 RAEIDKQTARISFYD
+112 SAKIDKTTAQISFYD
-127 TCGNLILNELNRS
+127 IDGRLILNELDRYV
-140 IVGDSVQDRAT
+140 IDDSVQDRAT

-222 VSLTKKNVE
+222 IVLTKKNTE

-252 NRFEATVEIA
+252 NRFEATLEIG

-273 GQSMARRH
+273 GQTMARRH
-281 NLQIDGQTVM
+281 NLQIDSLTVM
-291 EMRNVWLPPTSST
+291 EMRNLWLPPTAST
-304 IVELEKGTHT
+304 IVELERGRHT
-314 LAAELT
+314 ISAELT
-320 GNDRPVV
+320 GNDRPVL
-327 WYQLVTNSTT
+327 YYELVTNSTT

-352 GPADAVIAAYRAT
+352 GSPDEVIAAYRTA

-380 HCRERFHSQSEIVGT
+380 HCRERFRSQSEIIST
-395 AREFRRRQIPMDV
+395 AREFRRRAIPMDV

-423 MRFDEAFYPNPKKL
+423 MQFDEKFYPNPRRL
-437 VDDLHKI
+437 VDNLHSI

-458 NSEVGKMATE
+458 ESELGKLAAE

-482 DNDAAKF
+482 DDAASKF

-522 RVMKNTLPGE
+522 RVMRGTLPGE
-532 MVRNIYPNMVNKTVY
+532 MVRNVYPMMVNRTVY
-547 EGLMN
+547 EGLCA
-552 DDPDRRP
+552 DDTNRRP

-564 SGFAG
+564 SGFSG
-569 IHRYGSA
+569 IQRYGTA

-590 RQIVGGLGLMA
+590 RQIIGGLGLMA
-601 AGHPW
+601 TGIPW

-620 YKNTDYQECML
+620 YKNADYQECML
-631 RWIQTATFLPMMRVH
+631 RWIQTATFLPLMRVH
-646 GYMSDTEIWRYGKE
+646 GYMSDTEIWRYGRE
-660 TERIATNAINLR
+660 TERIATNAIKLR
-672 YSLLPYIYSQAAAV
+672 YSLLPYIYSQAAVVAD
-686 SKGGTLMRPLVMD
+686 GGTLMRPLVMD
-699 FGADSTALCQQIEF
+699 FAADTVALCQQTEF

-720 VCPIIEPKCKSTSVY
+720 VCPILEPKCTQTDVY
-735 LPETEG
+735 LPQSEG
-741 GWYNFAT
+741 GWYDFT
-748 HEWLAG
+748 TGEYLTG
-754 GQQTEVAVSLE
+754 GQTVNASVSLE
-765 SILVFARAGSIIA
+765 AIPVFAKAGSILPQCKPA
-778 QGDVV
+778 K
-783 QSTDYTDNKNMTIS
+783 STANIDYKKLDIT
-797 IFPKADGT
+797 IFPKADGK

-812 GANNDYQKGQ
+812 GSNNDYQKGQ
-822 FTEIQFVW
+822 LSEIQFVW
-830 NDTAQTLTI
+830 NDAARTLTI
-839 GKRNGQF
+839 GERKGEF
-846 DGMLTN
+846 AGMPEK
-852 RTFNIKFADDNSA
+852 RTFNVKIAGTDIA
-865 QTVEYKGEEI
+865 QSVEYEGKEI
-875 VLNFNRNKK
+875 IVEL

>member
-41 KSFAVEG
+41 KSFAVDG
-48 NTVTVETHSG
+48 NTVTVETRNG
-58 NFVLKPLGDNAL
+58 NFVMKALNDNAL
-70 RVKFQTCDVQSLPE
+70 RVKFQTCDKQSLPE
-84 WVYVENDVQTRID
+84 WVYVGNETPTQIA
-97 VTANPE
+97 VTTDRG
-103 KVEVRLPLM
+103 KIEVRIPLL
-112 RAEIDKQTARISFYD
+112 RAEIDKLTARISFYD

-140 IVGDSVQDRAT
+140 IIADSVQDRAT

-217 IPADS
+217 MPQNSIA
-222 VSLTKKNVE
+222 LTKKNIE
-231 SEAVEVDVTTTEGT
+231 GEAVEVDVTTTEGS

-252 NRFEATVEIA
+252 NKFEGTLDIA

-267 ALLLDV
+267 AVLLDV
-273 GQSMARRH
+273 GQQMARRH

-291 EMRNVWLPPTSST
+291 EMRNVWLPPTSSVV
-304 IVELEKGTHT
+304 VELEKGTHSVT
-314 LAAELT
+314 AELT
-320 GNDRPVV
+320 GNDHPTL
-327 WYQLVTNSTT
+327 YFQLVTNSTT

-344 GIDYTVFA
+344 GIDYTVFS
-352 GPADAVIAAYRAT
+352 GSPDDVIASYRAV

-380 HCRERFHSQSEIVGT
+380 HCRERFHSQDEILT
-395 AREFRRRQIPMDV
+395 NAREFRSRKIPMDV
-408 IVQDWQYWGRYGWNA
+408 MVQDWQYWGRYGWNA
-423 MRFDEAFYPNPKKL
+423 MRFDEQFYPNPKQL
-437 VDDLHKI
+437 VDELHKI

-482 DNDAAKF
+482 DNDAASF
-489 YWENFSSRLLKPYGI
+489 YWQNFSSRLLKPYGI

-522 RVMKNTLPGE
+522 RVMKGTLPGE

-620 YKNTDYQECML
+620 YKNADYQECML

-646 GYMSDTEIWRYGKE
+646 GYMSDTEIWRYGRE

-699 FGADSTALCQQIEF
+699 FAADTTALSQQTEF
-713 MFGPSLL
+713 MFGPALL
-720 VCPIIEPKCKSTSVY
+720 VCPIIEPKCSQTDVY
-735 LPETEG
+735 LPQTEG
-741 GWYNFAT
+741 GWYNFT
-748 HEWLAG
+748 TGEYLAG
-754 GQQTEVAVSLE
+754 GQRVNIPVSLE
-765 SILVFARAGSIIA
+765 AIPVFAKAGSIVA
-778 QGDVV
+778 QSAVV
-783 QSTDYTDNKNMTIS
+783 QSTDYIDNKKLNIS
-797 IFPKADGT
+797 IYPKADGK

-812 GANNDYQKGQ
+812 GSNNDYLNGQ
-822 FTEIQFVW
+822 SSEIQFVW
-830 NDTAQTLTI
+830 NDAARTLTI
-839 GKRNGQF
+839 GERKGSF
-846 DGMLTN
+846 AGMPEK
-852 RTFNIKFADDNSA
+852 RTFNVKIAGTDIA
-865 QTVEYKGEEI
+865 QSVEYEGKEMTI
-875 VLNFNRNKK
+875 KL

>member
-1 MFSDTH
+1 
-7 FFTFAT
+7 
-13 NSKQMKTQ
+13 MKN
-21 LIAFAMV
+21 LIVPIAVSAMA
-28 VSICATSCSKTEV
+28 IFATSCSKTEV
-41 KSFAVEG
+41 KSFAVDG
-48 NTVTVETHSG
+48 NTVTVETRSG
-58 NFVLKPLGDNAL
+58 NFVLKPLADNAL
-70 RVKFQTCDVQSLPE
+70 RVKFQTADVQSLPE
-84 WVYVENDVQTRID
+84 WVYVENDVKTRID
-97 VTANPE
+97 VTADRE

-112 RAEIDKQTARISFYD
+112 RAEIDKQSAQISFYD
-127 TCGNLILNELNRS
+127 TCGNLILNELSRS
-140 IVGDSVQDRAT
+140 IVADSVQDRAT
-151 FNVTETFD
+151 FNVTETFC

-168 LGQFQDGYLDVRG
+168 LGQFQDGYLDVRQ

-217 IPADS
+217 IPTES
-222 VSLTKKNVE
+222 IELVKKTAE
-231 SEAVEVDVTTTEGT
+231 GEAVEVNVTTTEGT

-252 NRFEATVEIA
+252 NIFEATIDIA

-273 GQSMARRH
+273 GQQMARRH
-281 NLQIDGQTVM
+281 NLQIDGQQVM
-291 EMRNVWLPPTSST
+291 EMRNLWLPPTSSA
-304 IVELEKGTHT
+304 IVELTKGTHT
-314 LAAELT
+314 LKAELT
-320 GNDRPVV
+320 GNDRPVLY
-327 WYQLVTNSTT
+327 YQLVTNSTT

-344 GIDYTVFA
+344 GIDYTIFA
-352 GPADAVIAAYRAT
+352 GSPDEVITAYRNA

-380 HCRERFHSQSEIVGT
+380 HCRERFHSQDEILT
-395 AREFRRRQIPMDV
+395 NAREFRRRQIPMDV
-408 IVQDWQYWGRYGWNA
+408 MVQDWQYWGRHGWNA
-423 MRFDEAFYPNPKKL
+423 MRFDEQFYPNPKQL
-437 VDDLHKI
+437 VDNLHNI

-458 NSEVGKMATE
+458 NSDPGKLAAE
-468 QGHYIKN
+468 RGHYIKN

-482 DNDAAKF
+482 DNDAATF
-489 YWENFSSRLLKPYGI
+489 YWQNFSSRLLKPYGI

-522 RVMKNTLPGE
+522 RVMRGTLPGE
-532 MVRNIYPNMVNKTVY
+532 MVRNIYPMMVNRTVY
-547 EGLMN
+547 EGLTT

-620 YKNTDYQECML
+620 HKNADYQECML
-631 RWIQTATFLPMMRVH
+631 RWIQTAAFLPMMRVH

-660 TERIATNAINLR
+660 TERIATNAIRLR

-699 FGADSTALCQQIEF
+699 FAADSTALCQQTEF

-748 HEWLAG
+748 GEWLAG
-754 GQQTEVAVSLE
+754 GQQTTVAVSLE
-765 SILVFARAGSIIA
+765 AIPVFAKAGSIIA
-778 QGDVV
+778 QSDAM
-783 QSTDYTDNKNMTIS
+783 QSTNEYNGNRLTIN

-812 GANNDYQKGQ
+812 GANNDYLKGQ
-822 FTEIQFVW
+822 FSEIQFDW
-830 NDTAQTLTI
+830 NDSEQTLKI

-846 DGMLTN
+846 AGMPTK
-852 RTFNIKFADDNSA
+852 RTFVVKIAGTNIAKS
-865 QTVEYKGEEI
+865 VEYEGEEVTI
-875 VLNFNRNKK
+875 NFKF

>member
-1 MFSDTH
+1 
-7 FFTFAT
+7 
-13 NSKQMKTQ
+13 MKTHYF
-21 LIAFAMV
+21 IAFATAAAL
-28 VSICATSCSKTEV
+28 CATSCSKTEV
-41 KSFAVEG
+41 KSFAVDG
-48 NTVTVETHSG
+48 NTVTVETRSG
-58 NFVLKPLGDNAL
+58 NFVLKPLADNAL
-70 RVKFQTCDVQSLPE
+70 RVKFQTADVRSLPE
-84 WVYVENDVQTRID
+84 WVYVVDNVPTRID
-97 VTANPE
+97 VTADRE
-103 KVEVRLPLM
+103 KVEVQLPLLK
-112 RAEIDKQTARISFYD
+112 AEIDKQTARISFYD
-127 TCGNLILNELNRS
+127 TCGNLILNELSRS
-140 IVGDSVQDRAT
+140 VVADSVQDRAT
-151 FNVTETFD
+151 FNVTETFS
-159 SPADEHLYG
+159 SPTDEHLYG
-168 LGQFQDGYLDVRG
+168 LGQFQDGYLDVRQ

-217 IPADS
+217 IPTES
-222 VSLTKKNVE
+222 VELVKKTAE
-231 SEAVEVDVTTTEGT
+231 GEAVEVDVTTTEGT

-252 NRFEATVEIA
+252 NIFEATIDIA

-273 GQSMARRH
+273 GQQMARRH
-281 NLQIDGQTVM
+281 NLQIDGQQVM
-291 EMRNVWLPPTSST
+291 EMRNLWLPPTSSA
-304 IVELEKGTHT
+304 IVELTKGTHT
-314 LAAELT
+314 LKAELT
-320 GNDRPVV
+320 GNDRPVLY
-327 WYQLVTNSTT
+327 YQLVTNSTT

-352 GPADAVIAAYRAT
+352 GSPDEVIAAYRNA

-380 HCRERFHSQSEIVGT
+380 HCRERFHSQDEILT
-395 AREFRRRQIPMDV
+395 NAREFRRRQIPMDV
-408 IVQDWQYWGRYGWNA
+408 MVQDWQYWGRHGWNA
-423 MRFDEAFYPNPKKL
+423 MRFDEQFYPNPKQL
-437 VDDLHKI
+437 VDNLHNI

-458 NSEVGKMATE
+458 NSELGKLATE

-482 DNDAAKF
+482 DNNAAAF
-489 YWENFSSRLLKPYGI
+489 YWQNFSSRLLKPYGI

-522 RVMKNTLPGE
+522 RVMRGTLPGE
-532 MVRNIYPNMVNKTVY
+532 MVRNIYPMMVNRTVY
-547 EGLMN
+547 EGLTT

-620 YKNTDYQECML
+620 YKNADYQECML

-699 FGADSTALCQQIEF
+699 FAADSTALCQQTEF

-748 HEWLAG
+748 GEWLAG
-754 GQQTEVAVSLE
+754 GQQTTVAVSLE
-765 SILVFARAGSIIA
+765 TIPVFVRAGGIIA
-778 QGDVV
+778 QSDAM
-783 QSTDYTDNKNMTIS
+783 QSTNEYSGNRLTIS

-812 GANNDYQKGQ
+812 GANNDYLKGQ
-822 FTEIQFVW
+822 FSEIQFDW
-830 NDTAQTLTI
+830 NDRAQTLTI
-839 GKRNGQF
+839 GKHNGQF
-846 DGMLTN
+846 AGMPAK
-852 RTFNIKFADDNSA
+852 RTFVVKIAGTNIA
-865 QTVEYKGEEI
+865 QSVEYEGEETT
-875 VLNFNRNKK
+875 VNFKF

>member
-1 MFSDTH
+1 MYAMKKL
-7 FFTFAT
+7 FFTF
-13 NSKQMKTQ
+13 
-21 LIAFAMV
+21 LITSAIFG
-28 VSICATSCSKTEV
+28 ATSCV
-41 KSFAVEG
+41 RHQ
-48 NTVTVETHSG
+48 VTSISLDGDVATIG
-58 NFVLKPLGDNAL
+58 MRDGKLILKALDDNAL
-70 RVKFQTCDVQSLPE
+70 RVKFQTKPTQSLPE
-84 WVYVENDVQTRID
+84 WIYVENDKKPQMKVNDYANLIV
-97 VTANPE
+97 VT
-103 KVEVRLPLM
+103 LPQM
-112 RAEIDKQTARISFYD
+112 SAKIDKTTARISFYD
-127 TCGNLILNELNRS
+127 ADGNLILNELSRS
-140 IVGDSVQDRAT
+140 VEADSVQDRAT

-168 LGQFQDGYLDVRG
+168 LGQFQDGYLDVRQ

-222 VSLTKKNVE
+222 VSLTRKNAE
-231 SEAVEVDVTTTEGT
+231 SEAVEVNVTTTEGT

-314 LAAELT
+314 LTAELT

-352 GPADAVIAAYRAT
+352 GSADAVIAAYRAA

-522 RVMKNTLPGE
+522 RVMKGTLPGE

-620 YKNTDYQECML
+620 YKNADYQECML
-631 RWIQTATFLPMMRVH
+631 RWIQTAAFLPMMRVH
-646 GYMSDTEIWRYGKE
+646 GYMSDTEIWRYGRE
-660 TERIATNAINLR
+660 TERIATNAIRLR

-686 SKGGTLMRPLVMD
+686 TEGGTLMRPLVMD
-699 FGADSTALCQQIEF
+699 FAADSTALCQQTEF
-713 MFGPSLL
+713 MFGPALL
-720 VCPIIEPKCKSTSVY
+720 VCPIIEPKCSQTDVY
-735 LPETEG
+735 LPQNES

-748 HEWLAG
+748 CEHLAG
-754 GQQTEVAVSLE
+754 GQTVSVPVNLE
-765 SILVFARAGSIIA
+765 AIPVFARAGSILPQCKPA
-778 QGDVV
+778 K
-783 QSTDYTDNKNMTIS
+783 STGNIDYKKLDIT
-797 IFPKADGT
+797 IFPKADAT

-812 GANNDYQKGQ
+812 GSNNDYLKGQ
-822 FTEIQFVW
+822 SSEIQFVW
-830 NDTAQTLTI
+830 NDAARSLTI
-839 GKRNGQF
+839 GERKGEF
-846 DGMLTN
+846 AGMPEK
-852 RTFNIKFADDNSA
+852 RTFNVKIAGTGIAQSIEYEGKETIIK
-865 QTVEYKGEEI
+865 
-875 VLNFNRNKK
+875 L

>member
-1 MFSDTH
+1 MRNFIIPIAV
-7 FFTFAT
+7 FALAIF
-13 NSKQMKTQ
+13 N
-21 LIAFAMV
+21 
-28 VSICATSCSKTEV
+28 TSCTKTEV
-41 KSFAVEG
+41 KSFTVDD
-48 NTVTVETHSG
+48 NTVTVETRSG
-58 NFVLKPLGDNAL
+58 NFVMKPLGDNAL
-70 RVKFQTCDVQSLPE
+70 RVKFQTDDVQSLPE
-84 WVYVENDVQTRID
+84 WVYVVDNAPTRID
-97 VTANPE
+97 VVADRE
-103 KVEVRLPLM
+103 KVEMRLPLM

-127 TCGNLILNELNRS
+127 TCGNLILNELSRS
-140 IVGDSVQDRAT
+140 IVADSVQDRAT
-151 FNVTETFD
+151 FNVTETFG
-159 SPADEHLYG
+159 SPADEHLFG

-217 IPADS
+217 IPADTIAL
-222 VSLTKKNVE
+222 VKKSAE
-231 SEAVEVDVTTTEGT
+231 GDAVEVNVTTTEGN
-245 RRERREN
+245 RRERRES
-252 NRFEATVEIA
+252 NRFEATLEIA
-262 ESGRY
+262 ENGQY
-267 ALLLDV
+267 ALQLDV
-273 GQSMARRH
+273 GQQMARRH
-281 NLQIDGQTVM
+281 NLQIDGQTIM
-291 EMRNVWLPPTSST
+291 EMRNLWLPPTSSA

-314 LAAELT
+314 VVAELT
-320 GNDRPVV
+320 GNDRPVLY
-327 WYQLVTNSTT
+327 YQLVTNSTT

-344 GIDYTVFA
+344 GIDYTIFA
-352 GPADAVIAAYRAT
+352 GTPDEVIAAYRNAT
-365 TGPAPLMP
+365 GNAPMMP

-380 HCRERFHSQSEIVGT
+380 HCRERFHSQDEIIST
-395 AREFRRRQIPMDV
+395 AKEFRRRSIPMDV
-408 IVQDWQYWGRYGWNA
+408 IVQDWQYWGRHGWNA
-423 MRFDEAFYPNPKKL
+423 MRFDEQFYPNPKQL
-437 VDDLHKI
+437 VDNLHNI

-458 NSEVGKMATE
+458 NSELGKLAAE

-482 DNDAAKF
+482 DDAASKF
-489 YWENFSSRLLKPYGI
+489 YWENFSNRLLKPYGI

-522 RVMKNTLPGE
+522 RVMRGTLPGE
-532 MVRNIYPNMVNKTVY
+532 LVRNIYPMMVNRTVY
-547 EGLMN
+547 EGLCA

-564 SGFAG
+564 SGFSG
-569 IHRYGSA
+569 IQRYGTA

-590 RQIVGGLGLMA
+590 RQIVVGLGLMA
-601 AGHPW
+601 TGIPW

-620 YKNTDYQECML
+620 YKNAEYQECML
-631 RWIQTATFLPMMRVH
+631 RWIQTATFLPLMRVH

-699 FGADSTALCQQIEF
+699 FGADSTALCQQTEF

-735 LPETEG
+735 LPETKG
-741 GWYNFAT
+741 GWFNFAT

-765 SILVFARAGSIIA
+765 SIPVFARAGSIIA

-783 QSTDYTDNKNMTIS
+783 QSTDYTDNKNLTIS

-839 GKRNGQF
+839 SKRNGQF

>member
-1 MFSDTH
+1 
-7 FFTFAT
+7 
-13 NSKQMKTQ
+13 MKN
-21 LIAFAMV
+21 LIVPIAVSAMA
-28 VSICATSCSKTEV
+28 IFATSCSKTEV

-48 NTVTVETHSG
+48 NTVTVETRSG
-58 NFVLKPLGDNAL
+58 NFVLKPLADNAL
-70 RVKFQTCDVQSLPE
+70 RVKFQTADVQSLPE
-84 WVYVENDVQTRID
+84 WVYVVDNVPTRID
-97 VTANPE
+97 VTADRE
-103 KVEVRLPLM
+103 KVEVRLPLLK
-112 RAEIDKQTARISFYD
+112 AKIDKQTARISFYD
-127 TCGNLILNELNRS
+127 TCGNLILNELSRS
-140 IVGDSVQDRAT
+140 IVPDSVQDRAT
-151 FNVTETFD
+151 FNVTETFN
-159 SPADEHLYG
+159 SPTDEHLFG

-217 IPADS
+217 IPADT
-222 VSLTKKNVE
+222 VALLKKSTE
-231 SEAVEVDVTTTEGT
+231 GEAVEVNVTTTEGT

-252 NRFEATVEIA
+252 NIFEATLEIA

-273 GQSMARRH
+273 GQQMARRH
-281 NLQIDGQTVM
+281 NLQIDGQQVM
-291 EMRNVWLPPTSST
+291 EMRNLWLPPTSSA
-304 IVELEKGTHT
+304 IVELTKGTHT
-314 LAAELT
+314 LKAELT
-320 GNDRPVV
+320 GNDRPVLY
-327 WYQLVTNSTT
+327 YQLVTNSTT

-344 GIDYTVFA
+344 GIDYTIFA
-352 GPADAVIAAYRAT
+352 GSPDEVIAAYRNA

-380 HCRERFHSQSEIVGT
+380 HCRERFHSQDEILT
-395 AREFRRRQIPMDV
+395 NAREFRRRQIPMDV
-408 IVQDWQYWGRYGWNA
+408 MVQDWQYWGRHGWNA
-423 MRFDEAFYPNPKKL
+423 MRFDEQFYPNPKQL
-437 VDDLHKI
+437 VDNLHNI
-444 GARLMI
+444 GVRLMI

-458 NSEVGKMATE
+458 NSELGKLAAE

-482 DNDAAKF
+482 DNDAATF
-489 YWENFSSRLLKPYGI
+489 YWQNFSNRLLKPYGI

-522 RVMKNTLPGE
+522 RVMRGTLPGE
-532 MVRNIYPNMVNKTVY
+532 MIRNIYPMMVNRTVY
-547 EGLMN
+547 EGLTT

-620 YKNTDYQECML
+620 YKNADYQEGML
-631 RWIQTATFLPMMRVH
+631 RWIQTAAFLPMMRVH

-660 TERIATNAINLR
+660 TERIATNAISLR

-699 FGADSTALCQQIEF
+699 FAADSTALCQQTEF

-748 HEWLAG
+748 HEWLVG
-754 GQQTEVAVSLE
+754 GQQTKVPVSLE
-765 SILVFARAGSIIA
+765 AIPVFAKAGSIIA
-778 QGDVV
+778 QSDAM
-783 QSTDYTDNKNMTIS
+783 QSTNEYNGNRLTIS

-822 FTEIQFVW
+822 FTEIQFDW
-830 NDTAQTLTI
+830 NESEQTLTI

-846 DGMLTN
+846 AGMPAK
-852 RTFNIKFADDNSA
+852 RTFVVKIAGTNIA
-865 QTVEYKGEEI
+865 QNVDYEGEE
-875 VLNFNRNKK
+875 VMVKF

>member
-1 MFSDTH
+1 
-7 FFTFAT
+7 
-13 NSKQMKTQ
+13 MKN
-21 LIAFAMV
+21 LIVPIAVSAMA
-28 VSICATSCSKTEV
+28 IFATSCGKTEV
-41 KSFAVEG
+41 KSFGVDG
-48 NTVTVETHSG
+48 NTVTVETRSG
-58 NFVLKPLGDNAL
+58 NFVLKPLADNAL
-70 RVKFQTCDVQSLPE
+70 RVKFQTADVQSLPE
-84 WVYVENDVQTRID
+84 WVYVVDDVPTRID
-97 VTANPE
+97 VTADRE
-103 KVEVRLPLM
+103 KVEVRLPLLK
-112 RAEIDKQTARISFYD
+112 AEIDKQTAQISFYD
-127 TCGNLILNELNRS
+127 TCGNLILNELSRS
-140 IVGDSVQDRAT
+140 IVADSVQDRAT
-151 FNVTETFD
+151 FNVTETFQ

-168 LGQFQDGYLDVRG
+168 LGQFQDGYLDVRQ

-217 IPADS
+217 IPTES
-222 VSLTKKNVE
+222 IELVKKTAE
-231 SEAVEVDVTTTEGT
+231 GEAVEVNVTTTEGT

-252 NRFEATVEIA
+252 NIFEATIDIA

-273 GQSMARRH
+273 GQQMARRH
-281 NLQIDGQTVM
+281 NLQIDGQQVM
-291 EMRNVWLPPTSST
+291 EMRNLWLPPTSSA

-314 LAAELT
+314 LKAELT
-320 GNDRPVV
+320 GNDRPVLY
-327 WYQLVTNSTT
+327 YQLVTNSTT

-344 GIDYTVFA
+344 GIDYTIFA
-352 GPADAVIAAYRAT
+352 GSPDEVIAAYRNA

-380 HCRERFHSQSEIVGT
+380 HCRERFHSQDEILT
-395 AREFRRRQIPMDV
+395 NAREFRRRQIPMDV
-408 IVQDWQYWGRYGWNA
+408 MVQDWQYWGRHGWNA
-423 MRFDEAFYPNPKKL
+423 MRFDEQFYPNPKQL
-437 VDDLHKI
+437 VDNLHNI

-458 NSEVGKMATE
+458 NSELGKLATE

-482 DNDAAKF
+482 DNDAASF
-489 YWENFSSRLLKPYGI
+489 YWQNFSSRLLKPYGI

-522 RVMKNTLPGE
+522 RVMRGTLPGE
-532 MVRNIYPNMVNKTVY
+532 MVRNIYPMMVNRTVY
-547 EGLMN
+547 EGLTA

-631 RWIQTATFLPMMRVH
+631 RWIQTSTFLPMMRVH

-699 FGADSTALCQQIEF
+699 FGADSTALCQQTEF

-720 VCPIIEPKCKSTSVY
+720 VCPIVEPKCKSTSVY
-735 LPETEG
+735 LPEAEG
-741 GWYNFAT
+741 GWYNFTT

-765 SILVFARAGSIIA
+765 AIPVFAKAGSIIA
-778 QGDVV
+778 QSDVL
-783 QSTDYTDNKNMTIS
+783 QSTNEYNGNRLTIS

-812 GANNDYQKGQ
+812 GANNDYLKGQ
-822 FTEIQFVW
+822 FSEIQFDW
-830 NDTAQTLTI
+830 NDRAQTLTI
-839 GKRNGQF
+839 GKHNGQF
-846 DGMLTN
+846 AGMPAK
-852 RTFNIKFADDNSA
+852 RTFVVKIAGTNIA
-865 QTVEYKGEEI
+865 QSVEYEGEGTT
-875 VLNFNRNKK
+875 VNFKF